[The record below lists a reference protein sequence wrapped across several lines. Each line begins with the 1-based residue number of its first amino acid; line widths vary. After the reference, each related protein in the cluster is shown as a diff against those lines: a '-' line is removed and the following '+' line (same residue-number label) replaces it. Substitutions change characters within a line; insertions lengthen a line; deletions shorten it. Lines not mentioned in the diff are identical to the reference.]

1 MPASLDDWLIT
12 PSISQTFSLALPGY
26 TDMSMWQACNRLLNL
41 LPSASALNLHS
52 ESESEVTQP
61 CLTLCDPTDC
71 SLPGFSIHGIFQA
84 RILEW
89 VAISFS
95 RGSSRP
101 RSPALAGR
109 FFTVCVTREA
119 HIYCGWCSKNL
130 ATFQVEEILSDYLQ
144 KCIVDGWKLTTW
156 NAPGETHM

>member
-61 CLTLCDPTDC
+61 CLTLRDPTDC

-101 RSPALAGR
+101 RSPAMQEDSLTSEPPASMWNEHNC
-109 FFTVCVTREA
+109 TVIWTVFGIAFLWDWNENWPFP
-119 HIYCGWCSKNL
+119 ILWSLLSFPN
-130 ATFQVEEILSDYLQ
+130 ILSAAL
-144 KCIVDGWKLTTW
+144 
-156 NAPGETHM
+156 